1 MMSSTLS
8 EKQKKFL
15 RGLAHGRHALVQ
27 VGKDGFSAAVSSEF
41 EVALAAHELVKVRA
55 RVGDREERNEIFD
68 QLAKAS
74 ASVMVQRIGNVGVFF
89 RQRKEKSKIVLPD

>member
-1 MMSSTLS
+1 MIMELS

-27 VGKDGFSAAVSSEF
+27 IGKEGFSDAIGKEMDG
-41 EVALAAHELVKVRA
+41 ALSAHELVKVRA
-55 RVGDREERNEIFD
+55 RVGDREARDEAFD

-74 ASVMVQRIGNVGVFF
+74 SSVLVQRIGNVGVFF
-89 RQRKEKSKIVLPD
+89 RKKKEKSKILLPDG